1 MNQSALA
8 KEAEQSAEQKQPTAK
23 PATQT
28 GADGEQREDDQAEQA
43 PPKKEPYTLPPDL
56 APEDTAID
64 VDNITVTYRAYTE
77 RPGTFKEIALNF
89 IKERKARYYTTFDA
103 LSEVSFKVPKGKI
116 VGFIGSNGAG
126 KSTLLKTLSGVL
138 KPASGIVTAKGR
150 IDSLIS
156 LGSGFDREA
165 NAIENIY
172 LYGSLHRVPRDVI
185 KARVPKILAFAEL
198 EEFAYTPVRYYSSGM
213 YARLGF
219 ACALDMNPDILLV
232 DEVLAVGDERF
243 RKRSREAMDNLLL
256 SGKTI
261 VMVSHAINMLRD
273 FADIIGV
280 LSKGKL
286 IYYGDP
292 FEAVK
297 VYRDES
303 YEVALDGKRLAKKPA
318 SKKPKS

>member
-8 KEAEQSAEQKQPTAK
+8 KEAEQSAEKKPKQATESGAK
-23 PATQT
+23 DASS
-28 GADGEQREDDQAEQA
+28 QAEETA
-43 PPKKEPYTLPPDL
+43 PKKEPYVIPPDL

-89 IKERKARYYTTFDA
+89 IKERKVRYYTTFDA
-103 LSEVSFKVPKGKI
+103 LSEVSFKVPKGRI

-138 KPASGIVTAKGR
+138 KPATGEVTSKGR

-172 LYGSLHRVPRDVI
+172 LYGSLHRVPREVI
-185 KARVPKILAFAEL
+185 RERVPRILAFAEL

-219 ACALDMNPDILLV
+219 SCALDMNPDILLV

-273 FADIIGV
+273 FADVIGV

-286 IYYGDP
+286 IFYGDP
-292 FEAVK
+292 HEAVN
-297 VYRDES
+297 VYRHDS
-303 YEVALDGKRLAKKPA
+303 YETALDGKRL
-318 SKKPKS
+318 SKKPPTKKAKPTS